1 MSANDFVSIIIPLY
15 NCEDRI
21 IRCVNSVLQQ
31 TYKNIEVIVI
41 DDGSTDNSLAVLKN
55 GISDPRLQIYTQD
68 NHGVS
73 YTRNRGMKIALESNP
88 NGWITFVDSDDYI
101 APNTI
106 EDILN
111 NTNSNDVDYIHYG
124 YRLTDYND
132 NEVRNFCSN
141 DEFVIGQCD
150 AYRNTMD
157 GRINERRTK
166 GAWLILVT
174 SGLFKKDILKR
185 ESLYF
190 DENINLGE
198 DYLFVVQY
206 LSYCKKVKI
215 VAKPFYTWWQR
226 QGSLSSVSKF
236 RTARQIKI
244 CNILWPIMFDKIKGF
259 DHELDD
265 TFVSWVISH
274 FNFLSKLSVL
284 EKLDYAEV
292 KEWFNVF
299 ISNEWLINFIASQN
313 ISNFNDKISRMI
325 IKTRSPKIIYLFIK
339 ALGVAIK
346 FEK

>member
-1 MSANDFVSIIIPLY
+1 MSTGDFVSIIIPLY

-21 IRCVNSVLQQ
+21 LRCVNSVLQQ

-55 GISDPRLQIYTQD
+55 GISDPRLQIYSQD

-73 YTRNRGMKIALESNP
+73 YTRNRGIKIALESNP

-106 EDILN
+106 ESVLD
-111 NTNSNDVDYIHYG
+111 NTNFNDVDFIHYG
-124 YRLTDYND
+124 YRLTDIHD
-132 NEVRNFCSN
+132 KEVRNFCSN

-157 GRINERRTK
+157 GRISEKRTK
-166 GAWLILVT
+166 GAWIIYVT
-174 SGLFKKDILKR
+174 SGLFKKDILRSK
-185 ESLYF
+185 SLLF
-190 DENINLGE
+190 DENIDLGE

-206 LSYCKKVKI
+206 LSYCKRIKLVT
-215 VAKPFYTWWQR
+215 KPYYTLWKKA
-226 QGSLSSVSKF
+226 GSLSSVSKF

-259 DHELDD
+259 DHELDE
-265 TFVSWVISH
+265 TFVSWVISQ

-299 ISNEWLINFIASQN
+299 ISNEWLINFMTTQE
-313 ISNFNDKISRMI
+313 ISNFNDRVSRMI
-325 IKTRSPKIIYLFIK
+325 IKTKSPVIVYLFVK
-339 ALGVAIK
+339 ALSVAIK
-346 FEK
+346 FE